1 MGSEP
6 IGLNP
11 TFLEKEIVVEG
22 EIRKDTNNG
31 RLVELVKFLYEETK
45 DGRRFICWRVRDVL
59 NESLYR
65 VREGALSCKA
75 YTEMEVLAW
84 AAK

>member
-1 MGSEP
+1 MNAHEIYNEVKERMSERVKQ
-6 IGLNP
+6 GDVRRN
-11 TFLEKEIVVEG
+11 
-22 EIRKDTNNG
+22 TNNG

-65 VREGALSCKA
+65 VREGALSCKVYA
-75 YTEMEVLAW
+75 EMEVLAW